1 MTTDSYKALESRR
14 VDQELIGHLLQAFE
28 ASDTFP
34 STEQLEDTQPTVSII
49 DYPCG
54 FGKTTT
60 LIETIAQ
67 LSELKFLIVVQT
79 LDEVRRV
86 LQEAPEGRLKSP
98 ESPST
103 SGKTKSQQ
111 LEDLVLSGASIVIT
125 HALYERAGTL
135 ALEGG
140 LNHYNVIIDE
150 VPNDDGTWSVVAI
163 WESKEHAQVAIPEIR
178 KVWEKLTASL
188 AGPPIIEVSGV
199 TLREQL

>member
-1 MTTDSYKALESRR
+1 MTTDIYKVLESRK
-14 VDQELIGHLLQAFE
+14 VDQELISHLLQAFE
-28 ASDTFP
+28 TADTFP
-34 STEQLEDTQPTVSII
+34 SIGQLEDTQPTVSII

-111 LEDLVLSGASIVIT
+111 L
-125 HALYERAGTL
+125 
-135 ALEGG
+135 
-140 LNHYNVIIDE
+140 
-150 VPNDDGTWSVVAI
+150 
-163 WESKEHAQVAIPEIR
+163 
-178 KVWEKLTASL
+178 
-188 AGPPIIEVSGV
+188 
-199 TLREQL
+199 